1 MPIKEHDSV
10 VLCRPLPEHG
20 LRVGDVGAIVF
31 VHRESAAY
39 EVEFI
44 AGDGNTVG
52 VVTLKPEDIRCLD
65 ASEILHAR
73 RISA

>member
-10 VLCRPLPEHG
+10 VLSRQLPEHG
-20 LRVGDVGAIVF
+20 LQTGDVGAVVF
-31 VHRESAAY
+31 VHRNSEAY
-39 EVEFI
+39 EVEFV
-44 AGDGNTVG
+44 AGDGKTVG
-52 VVTLKPEDIRCLD
+52 VVTLKPEDIRRLD